1 METMKSLYHA
11 LLILS
16 LMMVP
21 NSLTYAQIESQDQEE
36 EGSILIGH
44 ISHIEGELL
53 RYVPEEEDWAPTVK
67 DTPFAIDDVLY
78 ATLEGR
84 AEVIM
89 PNNTWARIDGDTQIQ
104 LVLLN
109 KETTEIDLS
118 LGKARLY
125 NKSSDTM
132 IKATTHFGYVMVP
145 PETTFDLYVGENVV
159 KVIALKG
166 TVYFVHNSS
175 DTRYEVT
182 AGSSSVFAYSTRV
195 TASEGHISPGWDGWN
210 RDRDI
215 LWAETMRATGESASY
230 LPPALHD
237 EAYVL
242 ENYGQW
248 ERVFYDDAYYSFW
261 RPVCVGAGWAPFTVG
276 RWSVWH
282 GDKIW
287 IPQEPFGYVTHHYG
301 NWIFTRGYWYW
312 APPVTRRMLCTGL
325 PLLDTGS
332 CWYPGR
338 VAWIHYGANVGWI
351 PLAPY
356 EPYYCNRYWGRRS
369 IAVASVRSARYRLNT
384 KKYKHHRRAVI
395 IHRNHYLRANNY
407 ENLRI
412 RNIPHTTVNR
422 YCAVPVINKMVVNKY
437 RTRQKRDHFSNAP
450 VTRKPNKKFIKR
462 INRRNV
468 FTRKTASIKTGTIR
482 GDISHSSWRKQAGN
496 SGIRSPNYQN
506 RVGRTKQIGKANV
519 TSKFK
524 GKTRESKAKFQK
536 ENPEKSQRQ
545 KQKAR
550 KKNPPNR
557 LTQKSHK
564 WEDQQAG
571 KKQIQKTGNE
581 KAPGPVR
588 DQYPKLR
595 ERSRVKNKTQKVQKK
610 RHPKPVKPQLVK
622 WKHRRGQIKEAKQR
636 LAKKSAL
643 PDRKVQ
649 NTIRHKAEGRGQKT
663 DVGGRTLEGRQRTTE
678 IRGQRTNR
686 VGQSSGIRWRKS
698 AGRRRTTENRRFTA
712 VFTGNAKR

>member
-1 METMKSLYHA
+1 METMKSLFHA

-16 LMMVP
+16 LLMIP
-21 NSLTYAQIESQDQEE
+21 NSLAYAKIESQDQEE
-36 EGSILIGH
+36 NGSILIGH

-78 ATLEGR
+78 STLEGR
-84 AEVIM
+84 AEIIM

-132 IKATTHFGYVMVP
+132 IKATTHFGYVMAP

-175 DTRYEVT
+175 DTRHEVA

-248 ERVFYDDAYYSFW
+248 EEVFYDDAYYSFW

-276 RWSVWH
+276 RWTVWH

-312 APPVTRRMLCTGL
+312 APPVTRRMLRTGL

-338 VAWIHYGANVGWI
+338 VAWIHHGANVGWI
-351 PLAPY
+351 PLAPS
-356 EPYYCNRYWGRRS
+356 EPYYCHRYWGRRS

-395 IHRNHYLRANNY
+395 IHRNHFHRANNY

-412 RNIPHTTVNR
+412 RNISHTTVINR
-422 YCAVPVINKMVVNKY
+422 YRTVPVINKTVIKNY
-437 RTRQKRDHFSNAP
+437 RTHKERNRFSNAS
-450 VTRKPNKKFIKR
+450 VKPKPHKKVIKR

-468 FTRKTASIKTGTIR
+468 PTWKTKSIKTETIR
-482 GDISHSSWRKQAGN
+482 DGIIHSSRLKQAGS
-496 SGIRSPNYQN
+496 SGTRSPNYQD
-506 RVGRTKQIGKANV
+506 RVGRTKQIDKANAA
-519 TSKFK
+519 SKFK
-524 GKTRESKAKFQK
+524 GKRRETKAKFQK
-536 ENPEKSQRQ
+536 ENPVKFQRQ

-557 LTQKSHK
+557 LTQKLHK
-564 WEDQQAG
+564 RKDQQAG
-571 KKQIQKTGNE
+571 KKQIQKTEGK
-581 KAPGPVR
+581 KAPEPARGL
-588 DQYPKLR
+588 YSKLR
-595 ERSRVKNKTQKVQKK
+595 KQSRIKEKTQKVREK
-610 RHPKPVKPQLVK
+610 RPPKPAKPQLVK
-622 WKHRRGQIKEAKQR
+622 RKRQRGQIKEAKQKP
-636 LAKKSAL
+636 AKKSAL
-643 PDRKVQ
+643 ADRKAQ
-649 NTIRHKAEGRGQKT
+649 NTRRHTAKGRGQRP
-663 DVGGRTLEGRQRTTE
+663 DVVGRTLEGRQRTTE

-686 VGQSSGIRWRKS
+686 VGQSSGIR
-698 AGRRRTTENRRFTA
+698 GRRSVGRL
-712 VFTGNAKR
+712 